1 MKMDRSTAGEERT
14 KRHDGTYGHDDEER
28 PWRHARDDA
37 DAEHVAA
44 DEAQDGKNGLEDEG

>member
-28 PWRHARDDA
+28 PWRHGHDDA
-37 DAEHVAA
+37 DAEHVAV
-44 DEAQDGKNGLEDEG
+44 DEAQDGKYGLEDEG